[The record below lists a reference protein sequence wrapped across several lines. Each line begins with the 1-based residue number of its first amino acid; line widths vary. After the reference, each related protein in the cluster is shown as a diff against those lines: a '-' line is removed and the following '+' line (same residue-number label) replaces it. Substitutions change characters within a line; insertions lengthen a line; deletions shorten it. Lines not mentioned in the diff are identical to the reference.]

1 MWRQSQIQSDLRGMG
16 TTLIAVALVA
26 GNDGRDVVALA
37 NVGDSRGYVFSGGRI
52 SQITADHS
60 LAEEKVRQGEL
71 TEAEAAVHPHRHILT
86 RALGVAV
93 DVEVDLWELRVQT
106 GDRILLCSDGLTNE
120 VDADRIAAVLGAVP
134 DPTDAARALVK
145 AAIEHGGNDNITVV
159 VIDVVLGETDGSDA
173 LLGPAGA
180 AAASAGPG
188 QGPSPATGSGVS
200 PAPQREVTP
209 AGAPTVPAPAPGT
222 QDGGGPGEIT
232 DSLTGLVMPPGALTA
247 SRNGLVTVDESAT
260 PEEEGERSS
269 RRERRRERRRA
280 RRLAGIPRRV
290 TFRVF
295 LFSVLVV
302 AVIAAAYGFV
312 RWYATDNWYV
322 TIKGDHLVIYQGRP
336 GGLLGFEPKLV
347 ERSDVTT
354 TEVLPFRI
362 PALKANRQE
371 SSLPAARRY
380 IANLQQ
386 EYTSQHRIAS
396 GQSTVPVTTVPSSTT
411 TTSSPATTV
420 PPGGPPSTTTSGT
433 T

>member
-145 AAIEHGGNDNITVV
+145 AANEHGGNDNITVV

-188 QGPSPATGSGVS
+188 PGPGAATGSGVS
-200 PAPQREVTP
+200 AAPQRPVPP
-209 AGAPTVPAPAPGT
+209 AGAPTGPAPAPAPGT
-222 QDGGGPGEIT
+222 RDPAGPGDT
-232 DSLTGLVMPPGALTA
+232 QAPDRHCRRGC
-247 SRNGLVTVDESAT
+247 SR
-260 PEEEGERSS
+260 
-269 RRERRRERRRA
+269 
-280 RRLAGIPRRV
+280 
-290 TFRVF
+290 
-295 LFSVLVV
+295 
-302 AVIAAAYGFV
+302 
-312 RWYATDNWYV
+312 
-322 TIKGDHLVIYQGRP
+322 
-336 GGLLGFEPKLV
+336 
-347 ERSDVTT
+347 
-354 TEVLPFRI
+354 
-362 PALKANRQE
+362 
-371 SSLPAARRY
+371 
-380 IANLQQ
+380 
-386 EYTSQHRIAS
+386 
-396 GQSTVPVTTVPSSTT
+396 
-411 TTSSPATTV
+411 
-420 PPGGPPSTTTSGT
+420 
-433 T
+433 